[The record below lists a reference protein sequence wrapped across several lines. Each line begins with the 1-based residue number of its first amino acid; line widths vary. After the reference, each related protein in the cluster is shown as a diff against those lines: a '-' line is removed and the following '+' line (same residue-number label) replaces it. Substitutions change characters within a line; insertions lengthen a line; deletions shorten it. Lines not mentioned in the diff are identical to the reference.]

1 MSRVSRIPAQS
12 TAIPQQRVRP
22 LQARSRQKIDAILD
36 ATAALL
42 ERYGAD
48 ALSTTAIAEHA
59 EIPPATVYHY
69 FENRLAIF
77 AALARRTIDQI
88 DLDLMRVLQD
98 QLSTPEPDLRL
109 IIGSLFTAYKQ
120 APGYVSVLV
129 ALRAE
134 PALQELVKESNQR
147 IADVIAAMLMQ
158 RTELAAERA
167 QRVAWIIS
175 ASTETVLEAALV
187 ADPAEASALLD
198 EMSTI
203 IECLFVHYTTT
214 ALA

>member
-1 MSRVSRIPAQS
+1 MSRVSRIPAEGA
-12 TAIPQQRVRP
+12 AIPQQRVRP

-88 DLDLMRVLQD
+88 DQDLMLVLQD

-109 IIGSLFTAYKQ
+109 IIGSLFTAYEQ

-158 RTELAAERA
+158 RTQLPAERA

-175 ASTETVLEAALV
+175 ASTETVLEAALL
-187 ADPAEASALLD
+187 ADKAEAMALLD
-198 EMSTI
+198 ELGTI
-203 IECLFVHYTTT
+203 IECLFVHYTT
-214 ALA
+214 AKPL